1 MSTLRVNTLQNTST
15 TDGGIS
21 IDTSGHVTVDGVAM
35 PSSGPL
41 SNRNLVING
50 AMQVAQRGTSQ
61 TGVSDGATEAFST
74 LDRFRTRFSGGHSGV
89 VTNSQS
95 TTVPAGEGFSNSF
108 GLDVTTAV
116 ASLTGS
122 MRSEIQYKVEAQDLR
137 NSGWNYTDTN
147 SSITLSFWARSSK
160 TGAHC
165 VHLIADDTTTDKYY
179 LAEYSLTANT
189 WERISITIPG
199 HANAVVNNDNG
210 KGLEINWILSAG
222 PDIDGG
228 TSGAWHSTTQRATSN
243 QVNVYDSTDGEFYLT
258 GVQLEVGSVATPFE
272 HRSYGD
278 ELARCQRYF
287 QATSSVAGTAIANGQ
302 VSSSTAAQIFIK
314 FITTMRAAPSFSV
327 NNGGNFRVS
336 NATDSGIPNVTA
348 LSLSSSNEEQARLSA
363 TSSGLSA
370 GNACL
375 LINSNQSGTLGI
387 VSFSAEL

>member
-41 SNRNLVING
+41 SNRNLIING
-50 AMQVAQRGTSQ
+50 AMQVAQRGTIQ
-61 TGVSDGATEAFST
+61 TGVQDGASEAFST
-74 LDRFRTRFSGGHSGV
+74 LDRYRTRFSGGHTGV

-95 TTVPAGEGFSNSF
+95 TTVPAGEGFSSSF

-116 ASLTGS
+116 ATLTGS

-137 NSGWNYTDTN
+137 NSGWDYTDTN

-165 VHLIADDTTTDKYY
+165 IHLVADDTTTDKYY
-179 LAEYSLTANT
+179 LAEYSLTADT
-189 WERISITIPG
+189 WERISIQIPG
-199 HANAVVNNDNG
+199 HANAVFNNDNG
-210 KGLEINWILSAG
+210 VGIEINWILSAG

-228 TSGAWHSTTQRATSN
+228 TSGAWHSTTNRATSN

-278 ELARCQRYF
+278 ELARCQRYYWKNGNVTAYSF
-287 QATSSVAGTAIANGQ
+287 VASGFA
-302 VSSSTAAQIFIK
+302 SSSTACELYVAFPVE
-314 FITTMRAAPSFSV
+314 MRVAPTAERSGLRLRQAGAAPVVTGILSNYATSLSSDISFSV
-327 NNGGNFRVS
+327 
-336 NATDSGIPNVTA
+336 A
-348 LSLSSSNEEQARLSA
+348 
-363 TSSGLSA
+363 SGLSTGTA
-370 GNACL
+370 TCAQING
-375 LINSNQSGTLGI
+375 NSNDYL
-387 VSFSAEL
+387 SFSAEL

>member
-21 IDTSGHVTVDGVAM
+21 IDNSGHVTVDGVAM
-35 PSSGPL
+35 PSAGPL
-41 SNRNLVING
+41 SNRNLIING

-61 TGVSDGATEAFST
+61 TGVSDGATEGFST
-74 LDRFRTRFSGGHSGV
+74 LDRYRTRFSGGHSGV

-95 TTVPAGEGFSNSF
+95 TTVPAGEGFSSSF

-116 ASLTGS
+116 ATLTGS
-122 MRSEIQYKVEAQDLR
+122 MRSEIQYKIEAQDLR

-165 VHLIADDTTTDKYY
+165 VHLVADDTTTDKYY
-179 LAEYSLTANT
+179 LAEYSLTADT

-199 HANAVVNNDNG
+199 HANAVFNNDNG
-210 KGLEINWILSAG
+210 VGLEINWILSAG

-228 TSGAWHSTTQRATSN
+228 TSGAWHSTTQRATSS

-272 HRSYGD
+272 HRSYSD
-278 ELARCQRYF
+278 ELARCERYYLRY
-287 QATSSVAGTAIANGQ
+287 TADNNDCYGFSFSAF
-302 VSSSTAAQIFIK
+302 SSTAGVVNVTFP
-314 FITTMRAAPSFSV
+314 TSMRATPSFNFSGSHRIISV
-327 NNGGNFRVS
+327 
-336 NATDSGIPNVTA
+336 TDSATFTSGLAISRQNTGSRSTT
-348 LSLSSSNEEQARLSA
+348 LELGG
-363 TSSGLSA
+363 TSSLTGGSA
-370 GNACL
+370 GSLMAAADGVYL
-375 LINSNQSGTLGI
+375 EFIS
-387 VSFSAEL
+387 EL